1 MKMEWKRVTAEIS
14 GPCGTCQ
21 DPTNRMFAFRKPT
34 DAAPGVSRKEH
45 PWVSIFFCDDC
56 TEGMKSCPSVRPASG

>member
-21 DPTNRMFAFRKPT
+21 DSTNRMFAFRPPT
-34 DAAPGVSRKEH
+34 EPPAKEFS
-45 PWVSIFFCDDC
+45 WVSIFFCDDC
-56 TEGMKSCPSVRPASG
+56 TEGMKSVPSVRPASG